1 MRLRLK
7 RELQSQQSLNNMN
20 NATPLPDLPQTPE
33 TKKPPINKA
42 LGVILG
48 VLVVALIGIAAV
60 FVSGMYQ
67 KPVEPT
73 PSSQT
78 IIPTVSPTPADE
90 EEEAEAVDTGDV
102 EQDLEDVEKDVNA
115 L

>member
-1 MRLRLK
+1 
-7 RELQSQQSLNNMN
+7 MN
-20 NATPLPDLPQTPE
+20 NATPLPEVLQTAE
-33 TKKPPINKA
+33 TKKPPVNKA
-42 LGVILG
+42 LGVVLG
-48 VLVVALIGIAAV
+48 VLVVALIGIVAV
-60 FVSGMYQ
+60 YVSGMYQ

-102 EQDLEDVEKDVNA
+102 EKDLKDVEKDVNA